1 MWKCAKC
8 GETILE
14 FRTTCPK
21 CGGGD
26 VAELPEVDEPD
37 IAAGPLVHESK
48 SGRPGTPSIIPK
60 DSPRPASEHAM
71 ANALVWVFRILA
83 GIGGIWGLYSI
94 FSAFQG
100 YAAMSDALNRIG
112 AGSMQREMAD
122 MAGMQAVFTAIVSGC
137 AAVAFPLGMAEI
149 IRLCVL
155 IEANSRASAQD
166 PAKR

>member
-1 MWKCAKC
+1 
-8 GETILE
+8 
-14 FRTTCPK
+14 
-21 CGGGD
+21 
-26 VAELPEVDEPD
+26 
-37 IAAGPLVHESK
+37 
-48 SGRPGTPSIIPK
+48 
-60 DSPRPASEHAM
+60 
-71 ANALVWVFRILA
+71 
-83 GIGGIWGLYSI
+83 
-94 FSAFQG
+94 
-100 YAAMSDALNRIG
+100 MSDALNRIG